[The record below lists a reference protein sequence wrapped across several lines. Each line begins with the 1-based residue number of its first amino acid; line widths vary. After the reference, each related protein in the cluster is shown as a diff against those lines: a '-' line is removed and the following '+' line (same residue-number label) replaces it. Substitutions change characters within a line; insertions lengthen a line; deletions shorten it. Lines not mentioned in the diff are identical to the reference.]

1 MICPKCGRD
10 IPEGTVCPCSFEA
23 PGPIPGAVPL
33 STNPAVNVIKRLGSS
48 GLFLA
53 IAILFSVSALFTILS
68 SAAMGDVMMNL
79 YYYGYSMGLD
89 VETLGSLIDAMYS
102 TSIPRAILGS
112 IPTILLAV
120 AMWIHYGTCRSTK
133 SGNISTAGL
142 TICKV
147 LRYISM
153 IGMCLATVMLVIV
166 GVILVL
172 FFVSG
177 GVDSM
182 SSSLYGGS
190 SSFYGS
196 SSVEEVAL
204 GILMV
209 LGIFILFFSFFM
221 VLAITYQ
228 ASIIRMINRTKISA
242 QTGTPDNRVSGYLI
256 AMNCIV
262 AGLNILTSLFVLFTS
277 PVSAVATLANA
288 VGLILTSVLLSRYRK
303 EMDAVIYP
311 PAVPVIP
318 VVPVQPMYGQPPMP
332 GAQQVQQ
339 APQYPDGSPAEP
351 PAPPQEPPEPPQA

>member
-10 IPEGTVCPCSFEA
+10 IPQGTVCPCSFEA
-23 PGPIPGAVPL
+23 PGPILGAVPL
-33 STNPAVNVIKRLGSS
+33 STNPAVNGIKRLGSS

-89 VETLGSLIDAMYS
+89 VEALGSLIDAMYS

-153 IGMCLATVMLVIV
+153 IGKCLVTVMLVIV

-177 GVDSM
+177 GLDSI

-190 SSFYGS
+190 SSFYSG

-204 GILMV
+204 AIVMV

-262 AGLNILTSLFVLFTS
+262 AGLNILASFFALFTS

-288 VGLILTSVLLSRYRK
+288 VGLILASVLLSRYRK

-311 PAVPVIP
+311 PAVQVIP
-318 VVPVQPMYGQPPMP
+318 VEPMYGQPPMP

-339 APQYPDGSPAEP
+339 APQYPDGSPVVEP
-351 PAPPQEPPEPPQA
+351 PAPPQEPSEPPQA